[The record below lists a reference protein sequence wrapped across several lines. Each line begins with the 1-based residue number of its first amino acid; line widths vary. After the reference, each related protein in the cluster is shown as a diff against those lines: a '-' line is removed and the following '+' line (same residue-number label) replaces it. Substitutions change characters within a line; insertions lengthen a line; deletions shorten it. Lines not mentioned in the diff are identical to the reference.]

1 MDPLLGSALGQHCVE
16 QRGAVELCVP
26 IAGTAL
32 GHIQPCPCCAR
43 PEASG
48 TGIPPPLGARGSQ
61 PPPHPCC
68 LEEALCS
75 GTEPAAWVITDA

>member
-32 GHIQPCPCCAR
+32 GHVQPCPCCAQ
-43 PEASG
+43 PGASG

-61 PPPHPCC
+61 PP
-68 LEEALCS
+68 L
-75 GTEPAAWVITDA
+75 TTAAWRKPYAQAQSQQPG